1 MVPLSQ
7 YRRVPLRT
15 ILIVPFVLQ
24 IVLAVGLT
32 GYLSLRNGQKAVANL
47 VGQLQ
52 GEVNDRID
60 QHLDSYLALP
70 RQLSQINADS
80 LETGLLQPEDLEKL
94 SHAFWQ
100 QAKLLNVGY
109 ISFGSEAG
117 EFISAGHYPGYD
129 GIYVDELSQKRH
141 GDTKAYT
148 YLTDDRGQRTT
159 LDSTSEDYL
168 FKDEAW
174 YAETAKAKQPIW
186 SSVYQWENQPDYLS
200 ISANAPVFDR
210 HHKLLG
216 VIGVDQSLSQVSDF
230 LRTLKVSPRGRLFIL
245 ERNGLV
251 VASSS
256 SEKPFKVFDGE
267 ARRMEAIASGDP
279 LVQQTAQFLIRQFGD
294 LHKIQTPQ
302 RLEFQIEDQ
311 RQFAQVNP
319 WKDAL
324 GIDWLVVVVVPE
336 ADFMEQIHANTRMTI
351 LLCGSAL
358 LLAIVCG
365 IYTSRWIARPI
376 KQLNQA
382 AAAIA
387 VGKLD
392 QRVVASS
399 VNELNGLANGF
410 NHMAQQL
417 QELFRTLE
425 RTNERLEQRVEVR
438 TAELAQ
444 AKAEAES
451 ANQAKSEFL
460 SNMSHELRTP
470 LNGILGYAQIL
481 KRDRTLTPRQVDGIH
496 IIQQSGTH
504 LLTLIND
511 ILDLAKIE
519 ARKLEIHPIDF
530 HLQNFL
536 DSVIGM
542 IHMRALE
549 RDIRFRAELAEDLP
563 IGIHADETQLRQVL
577 LNLLSN
583 AVKFTEQ
590 GEVVLRVVPVENR
603 LRFEVSDTGLGMT
616 TAQLE
621 KIFQPFE
628 QVGDAQYQAVGT
640 GLGLSIS
647 QQLVALMGGDLRVE
661 SELGKGSRF
670 WFEGVFPAVDVAA
683 QSDSPLE
690 RLRQHVV
697 GYAGQRRK
705 ILVVDDKLENRM
717 VLLNMLEPLGFEI
730 VVAENGR
737 QEVELAKTVEPD
749 LILTDLV
756 MPQKSGFEAM
766 QEIRQIPSL
775 YHTPIIAVS
784 ASVMDMDQK
793 RCQAAGFEAFLS
805 KPVDEPQLLNLLA
818 QFLELTWIYETPPE
832 PQTIA
837 PRSFL
842 VPPAEE
848 LEVLYELAMLGS
860 MRKIRERA
868 VYLEEQDDRYI
879 PFANKLK
886 DLAQGFQEKAIVAL
900 IENHLY
906 GAGI

>member
-1 MVPLSQ
+1 MAFSLSLS
-7 YRRVPLRT
+7 RRVPLRT

-32 GYLSLRNGQKAVANL
+32 GYLSLRNGQKAVADL
-47 VGQLQ
+47 VSQLQ
-52 GEVNDRID
+52 GEVSDRID
-60 QHLDSYLALP
+60 QHLDSYLTLP
-70 RQLSQINADS
+70 RQLSQINADA
-80 LETGLLQPEDLEKL
+80 LESGLVAPEDLEKL
-94 SHAFWQ
+94 SHSFWQ
-100 QAKLLNVGY
+100 QVNLLNVGY

-129 GIYVDELSQKRH
+129 GIYIDELSQKRH

-159 LDSTSEDYL
+159 LDSASEDYL

-210 HHKLLG
+210 HHQLVG
-216 VIGVDQSLSQVSDF
+216 VIGVDQSLYQVSDF
-230 LRTLKVSPRGRLFIL
+230 LRTLKASPSGRVFIL

-256 SEKPFKVFDGE
+256 SEKPFKIFNGE
-267 ARRMEAIASGDP
+267 ASRMEAIASGDP

-294 LHKIQTPQ
+294 LNKIQMLQ
-302 RLEFQIEDQ
+302 RLEFQIDYQ
-311 RQFAQVNP
+311 RQFAQVKP

-336 ADFMEQIHANTRMTI
+336 SDFMEQIHANTRTTI

-358 LLAIVCG
+358 LLAIACG

-376 KQLNQA
+376 RRLNQA
-382 AAAIA
+382 TAAIA
-387 VGKLD
+387 AGKLD
-392 QRVVASS
+392 QRVAASS
-399 VNELNGLANGF
+399 VNELNGLANSF
-410 NHMAQQL
+410 NHMAKQL
-417 QELFRTLE
+417 RESFTALE

-438 TAELAQ
+438 TTELAQ

-481 KRDRTLTPRQVDGIH
+481 KRDRTLTPRQIDGLQ

-519 ARKLEIHPIDF
+519 ARKLEINPTDF

-542 IHMRALE
+542 IHMQALE
-549 RDIRFRAELAEDLP
+549 RDIRFRAELAGNLP
-563 IGIHADETQLRQVL
+563 IGIHADEKQLRQVL

-616 TAQLE
+616 AAQLE

-640 GLGLSIS
+640 GLGLAIS
-647 QQLVALMGGDLRVE
+647 QHLVALMGGDLWVE

-670 WFEGVFPAVDVAA
+670 WFEGIFPAVDVAVPLPQ
-683 QSDSPLE
+683 QSD
-690 RLRQHVV
+690 RIV
-697 GYAGQRRK
+697 GYTGQRRK

-730 VVAENGR
+730 VVGENGQ

-775 YHTPIIAVS
+775 CHMPMIAVS

-805 KPVDEPQLLNLLA
+805 KPVDEPQLLDLLA
-818 QFLELTWIYETPPE
+818 QFLELMWIYETPPE

-837 PRSFL
+837 TPRSFL

-879 PFANKLK
+879 PFASKLK

-906 GAGI
+906 GEGT